1 MRRLAEETRDVG
13 AKTLQEL
20 DEQGDQ
26 LRKTNAELNEIDA
39 DLKAA
44 EKTLTQVCSC
54 CLPLEMWDD
63 WPTLTTASLLKLN
76 MTVDL

>member
-44 EKTLTQVCSC
+44 EKTLTQVCC

-63 WPTLTTASLLKLN
+63 
-76 MTVDL
+76 